1 MRNFFVTGGSGF
13 LGSNLVLSLLKGGNK
28 VSVFDNLSRGNAR
41 RLSKISKEINFFN
54 GDVKNY
60 DDLLSKSSG
69 HDFFIHMAA
78 INGTEFFYSK
88 PQEVLDVSIRG
99 ILNAIEVCKKNN
111 IKNFIFASSSEVY
124 QNPYLFPT
132 PENIE
137 LKIPDIF
144 NPRYSYGGGKLISE
158 LICSYY
164 YKDFFEK
171 LIIFRPHNVYGPDM
185 GWEHV
190 IPQLILNIKKTKE
203 LNKTFIE
210 IKGDGNQTRSFIFI
224 NDFIEALNKVIFK
237 GEHRN
242 IYHIGNNDEISI
254 LELTK
259 MILKSMNTDLEIRTS
274 QQPKGETDR
283 RCPDDSKIK
292 KLGYK
297 KEYELRDGLKS
308 VIKWYL
314 ENDQK

>member
-1 MRNFFVTGGSGF
+1 MSSFFITGGSGF
-13 LGSNLVLSLLKGGNK
+13 LGSNLACSLVKEGHN
-28 VSVFDNLSRGNAR
+28 VSVFDNLSRGESR
-41 RLSKISKEINFFN
+41 RLSRVIKNIKFFK

-60 DDLLSKSSG
+60 KDLLKKSKG
-69 HDFFIHMAA
+69 HDYFIHMAA

-99 ILNAIEVCKKNN
+99 ILNAIDVCKENN
-111 IKNFIFASSSEVY
+111 IKKFIFASSSEVY
-124 QNPYLFPT
+124 QTPKVFPT

-158 LICSYY
+158 LVCSYY
-164 YKDFFEK
+164 YKDFFDK

-190 IPQLILNIKKTKE
+190 IPQLILNIKKTKK
-203 LNKTFIE
+203 LNKKNIM
-210 IKGDGNQTRSFIFI
+210 IRGDGNQTRSFIFI
-224 NDFIEALNKVIFK
+224 NDFITALKKIIFE
-237 GEHRN
+237 GTHRN
-242 IYHIGNNDEISI
+242 VYHIGNNDEISI
-254 LELTK
+254 IELTNL
-259 MILKSMNTDLEIRTS
+259 ILKLMKLDMQIHTS
-274 QQPKGETDR
+274 VQPLGETNR
-283 RCPDDSKIK
+283 RCPDDSKIIN
-292 KLGYK
+292 LGYK
-297 KEYELRDGLKS
+297 KEFELKDGLKS

>member
-1 MRNFFVTGGSGF
+1 MSSIFITGGSGF
-13 LGSNLVLSLLKGGNK
+13 LGSNLVISLVKSGYD
-28 VSVFDNLSRGNAR
+28 VSVFDNLSRGEAN
-41 RLSKISKEINFFN
+41 RLSAISKKIKFFN
-54 GDVKNY
+54 GDVKDY
-60 DDLLSKSSG
+60 KDLLSKSSG

-99 ILNAIEVCKKNN
+99 ILNAVEVCKKNN

-124 QNPYLFPT
+124 QNPFIFPT
-132 PENIE
+132 PENVE
-137 LKIPDIF
+137 LKVPDIF
-144 NPRYSYGGGKLISE
+144 NPRYSYGGGKIISE

-164 YKDFFEK
+164 YKEFFEK

-203 LNKTFIE
+203 SNQSFLK

-224 NDFIEALNKVIFK
+224 NDFVEALNKVIFT

-254 LELTK
+254 IELTK
-259 MILKSMNTDLEIRTS
+259 MILKLMNVELEIKTS
-274 QQPKGETDR
+274 EEPVGETNR

-297 KEYELRDGLKS
+297 KEYELKDGLKS
-308 VIKWYL
+308 VINWYL
-314 ENDQK
+314 KNDKK

>member
-1 MRNFFVTGGSGF
+1 
-13 LGSNLVLSLLKGGNK
+13 
-28 VSVFDNLSRGNAR
+28 
-41 RLSKISKEINFFN
+41 
-54 GDVKNY
+54 
-60 DDLLSKSSG
+60 
-69 HDFFIHMAA
+69 MAA

-124 QNPYLFPT
+124 QNPNLFPT
-132 PENIE
+132 PENVE

-190 IPQLILNIKKTKE
+190 IPQLILSIKKTKE